1 MSWNI
6 PSLVLNY
13 TSGAA
18 VAANRIV
25 KLASDTTVIQGA
37 AAADALIGVTNELA
51 ATASGQSLD
60 IVMGGVAEIEAGGS
74 ITRGALITSDTVGRA
89 VTATEDNRVIGVAL
103 KSASTSDIIP
113 VLLGLSGQVTDS
125 ATFVQTGTITTAQ
138 LLALYT
144 TEQVVIAAPGTNK
157 AIIVIG
163 ATFMVDFASVA
174 YEGVAAGENMELRYT
189 GKSGALIMTI
199 ETDPFLTAAADAV
212 VYQTPTSTALIIPVA
227 NAAIALCL
235 AAGNIATGD
244 SPLKYKIE
252 YKVIDMVL

>member
-25 KLASDTTVIQGA
+25 KLASDTTVTQGA

-157 AIIVIG
+157 
-163 ATFMVDFASVA
+163 
-174 YEGVAAGENMELRYT
+174 
-189 GKSGALIMTI
+189 SGALIMTI

>member
-18 VAANRIV
+18 VGANRIV
-25 KLASDTTVIQGA
+25 KMASDTTVVQGA
-37 AAADALIGVTNELA
+37 ATSDSLIGVNNELA

-60 IVMGGVAEIEAGGS
+60 IVMGGVAEVESGGS
-74 ITRGALITSDTVGRA
+74 VTRGALVSSDTIGRA

-103 KSASTSDIIP
+103 KSASTGDIIP

-144 TEQVVIAAPGTNK
+144 TEQPVIAAPGANK

-163 ATFMVDFASVA
+163 VTLMLDFATTA
-174 YEGVAAGENMELRYT
+174 YDGVAAGENLEIRYT

-199 ETDPFLTAAADAV
+199 ETDPFLTSAADAII
-212 VYQTPTSTALIIPVA
+212 YCAPTTAAAIVPVA
-227 NAAIALCL
+227 NAPIVIDL
-235 AAGNIATGD
+235 ASGNIATGD

-252 YKVIDMVL
+252 YKVIDTVL

>member
-25 KLASDTTVIQGA
+25 KMASDTTVIQGA
-37 AAADALIGVTNELA
+37 AAADSLIGVNTEL
-51 ATASGQSLD
+51 SLD
-60 IVMGGVAEIEAGGS
+60 IAMGGVAEIEAGGS
-74 ITRGALITSDTVGRA
+74 ITRGALVTSDTVGRA
-89 VTATEDNRVIGVAL
+89 VTASEDNRVIGVAL
-103 KSASTSDIIP
+103 KSASTSGIIP

-125 ATFVQTGTITTAQ
+125 ATFVQTGTITTTQ

-144 TEQVVIAAPGTNK
+144 TEQTVIAAPGENK
-157 AIIVIG
+157 AIIIVGI
-163 ATFMVDFASVA
+163 TLMLDFATVA
-174 YEGVAAGENMELRYT
+174 YDGVASGENIEVRYT
-189 GKSGALIMTI
+189 GKSGALVCTV
-199 ETDPFLTAAADAV
+199 ETDPFITSAADAI
-212 VYQTPTSTALIIPVA
+212 VYIEPTTAALIVPVA
-227 NAAIALCL
+227 NAPIVFFM

-252 YKVIDMVL
+252 YKIIDTVL

>member
-18 VAANRIV
+18 VGANRIV

-37 AAADALIGVTNELA
+37 TTSDGLIGVNNELA

-60 IVMGGVAEIEAGGS
+60 IVMGGVAEVEAGGS
-74 ITRGALITSDTVGRA
+74 ITRGDLISSDTIGRA
-89 VTATEDNRVIGVAL
+89 VTATEDNRIIGVAL

-113 VLLGLSGQVTDS
+113 VLLGLSGQVSDS

-144 TEQVVIAAPGTNK
+144 TEQTVIAAPGTNK
-157 AIIVIG
+157 AIIVVG
-163 ATFMVDFASVA
+163 VTLMLDFATVA
-174 YEGVAAGENMELRYT
+174 YDGVAAGENLEMRYT

-199 ETDPFLTAAADAV
+199 ETDPFLTSGADAV
-212 VYQTPTSTALIIPVA
+212 VYQTPTSTALIVPVA
-227 NAAIALCL
+227 NAAIVLCL
-235 AAGNIATGD
+235 ASGNIATGD
-244 SPLKYKIE
+244 SPLKFKIE
-252 YKVIDMVL
+252 YKIIDTVL

>member
-1 MSWNI
+1 MSWSI
-6 PSLVLNY
+6 PNLVLNY

-37 AAADALIGVTNELA
+37 ASSDALIGVTNELA
-51 ATASGQSLD
+51 ALASGVSLD
-60 IVMGGVAEIEAGGS
+60 IVMGGVAEVEAGGS

-125 ATFVQTGTITTAQ
+125 ATFTATGTITTAQ

-163 ATFMVDFASVA
+163 ATFMLDFATVA
-174 YEGVAAGENMELRYT
+174 
-189 GKSGALIMTI
+189 
-199 ETDPFLTAAADAV
+199 
-212 VYQTPTSTALIIPVA
+212 
-227 NAAIALCL
+227 
-235 AAGNIATGD
+235 
-244 SPLKYKIE
+244 
-252 YKVIDMVL
+252 